1 MNQTTKECILC
12 ENPTFHISTICEC
25 CDPKTLKK
33 DTARNDFFKNLA
45 YAAVLLLFHI
55 YISNNIDPSISG
67 SLLHLLRL
75 PVSLIFVFYSLMT
88 VFHALNFFVLAAL
101 TADRRHY
108 KSVAQM
114 GAAPKLAHLSKFAK
128 QNEISKTREENK
140 EKLLDSIDDIEYYIG
155 KIKRARSTK
164 SILSLTDEAREE
176 IVISKAIMKG
186 CQAKMLKAELNASI
200 ELLEETIEQ
209 AESKLYNEMNDK

>member
-1 MNQTTKECILC
+1 MNKTTKECILC
-12 ENPTFHISTICEC
+12 ENPTFHISTICGC

-33 DTARNDFFKNLA
+33 DTAKNNFFKHLA
-45 YAAVLLLFHI
+45 YAAVLLLFQI
-55 YISNNIDPSISG
+55 YLSNNIDPSVSG
-67 SLLHLLRL
+67 SLLNLLKL
-75 PVSLIFVFYSLMT
+75 PVGLAVIFYSIMT
-88 VFHALNFFVLAAL
+88 AIHTVDFFILAAL
-101 TADRRHY
+101 TEDR
-108 KSVAQM
+108 KTTNSVAQM
-114 GAAPKLAHLSKFAK
+114 GFASTVSHLSKL
-128 QNEISKTREENK
+128 SKKHEVANTREENK

-176 IVISKAIMKG
+176 IVMSKAIMKG